1 MEDVFTV
8 GGIADLTSQS
18 INFGRGCI
26 LAGSNMMLGGH
37 SKLISAMLVGE
48 FFRSPWRGDPRNILM
63 GWRNAGRSTPGFIIS
78 PCQSLDW

>member
-8 GGIADLTSQS
+8 GGITDPTSQS

-37 SKLISAMLVGE
+37 SKLI
-48 FFRSPWRGDPRNILM
+48 
-63 GWRNAGRSTPGFIIS
+63 
-78 PCQSLDW
+78 